1 MNKFLYLIAALALL
15 ACSNDESNSSD
26 DGQGD
31 YMATPLPLEV
41 PALLQQRL
49 PAPIIP
55 ADNLQTVE
63 GVALGK
69 KLFFDPI
76 LSADNSMAC
85 ADCHR
90 PANSFTDPRQ
100 FSIGI
105 TGSPGFR
112 NSMPL
117 YNIAWNKFN
126 KFNWDGSATSL
137 EAQAFEPVR
146 NPVEMNNT
154 WPNVETSLQSHD
166 QYPELFEAAF
176 GTQTIDSVLVTKA
189 LAQFMRTL
197 ISGNSKFDRFLLGEA
212 TLTEAEQNGFDIFM
226 DEQRGDCFHCHGDR
240 NNPLWTD
247 NSFHNN
253 GLDTEFDDPGLG
265 GVTGDPQQMGLFKSP
280 SLRNLAYTAPYMH
293 DGRFQTLEEVID
305 HYSEGLVYSPTIDP
319 LMKTV
324 AQGGVQLSEQDKA
337 DLKAFLLA
345 LSDPEFITNPDFQK

>member
-1 MNKFLYLIAALALL
+1 MCLFG
-15 ACSNDESNSSD
+15 CTSD
-26 DGQGD
+26 NGDGTNDGQGD

-41 PALLQQRL
+41 PLLFQQRL
-49 PAPIIP
+49 PNPTIP
-55 ADNLQTVE
+55 ADNPQTVE

-76 LSADNSMAC
+76 LSADNTMAC

-90 PANSFTDPRQ
+90 PANAFTDPRQ

-117 YNIAWNKFN
+117 YNIAWNSTQ
-126 KFNWDGSATSL
+126 KFNWDGSSPSL
-137 EAQAFEPVR
+137 EAQAFEPVT

-154 WPNVETSLQSHD
+154 WPNAVASLQSHG

-176 GTQTIDSVLVTKA
+176 GTQIIDSVKVTKA
-189 LAQFMRTL
+189 LGQFLRTL
-197 ISGNSKFDRFLLGEA
+197 ISGNSRFDRYLLGEL
-212 TLTEAEQNGFDIFM
+212 TLTESELNGFEVFM
-226 DEQRGDCFHCHGDR
+226 DESRGDCFHCHGDR

-253 GLDTEFDDPGLG
+253 GLDSEFDDPGLG
-265 GVTGDPQQMGLFKSP
+265 GVTGDPQQIGLFKSP

-293 DGRFQTLEEVID
+293 DGRFQTLDEVID

-324 AQGGVQLSEQDKA
+324 AEGGVQLSEQDKA
-337 DLKAFLLA
+337 DLKAFLLS
-345 LSDPEFITNPDFQK
+345 LSDPDFINNPDFR